1 MQVDSTYILCRKIFR
16 SNEQGSKLPNENLLA
31 KQYGVSRSSLREA
44 LKILK
49 SKGVIK
55 SKQRL
60 GTVIDKYENINF
72 FDKDILSW
80 SQGTSYFKN
89 SRKYFLQIRMM
100 FEPEISFMCAKNIN
114 KKNKNEFEKIFDNLR
129 QSVISKDY
137 NNIILNDL
145 AFHQKII
152 MNCGNPILFPLYEFI
167 NHILKANFTSN
178 QQLQKNYFKGWEKKY
193 LKQHEDLKNFI
204 LNNNPIKA
212 KNKMISIIS
221 ENKKSSL

>member
-204 LNNNPIKA
+204 VNNNPIKA

>member
-16 SNEQGSKLPNENLLA
+16 SNQQGSKLPNGNLLA

-60 GTVIDKYENINF
+60 GTVINKYENINF

-100 FEPEISFMCAKNIN
+100 FEPEITFMCAKNIN
-114 KKNKNEFEKIFDNLR
+114 NKNKNEFEIIFENLK
-129 QSVISKDY
+129 QSVISKNY
-137 NNIILNDL
+137 KNIILNDL

-152 MNCGNPILFPLYEFI
+152 MNCGNPILFPLHEFI

-193 LKQHEDLKNFI
+193 LKQHKDLKNFI
-204 LNNNPIKA
+204 INNNPIKA

>member
-55 SKQRL
+55 SKQKL

-114 KKNKNEFEKIFDNLR
+114 QKNKNEFEKIFVNLK
-129 QSVISKDY
+129 QSVVYQDY

-178 QQLQKNYFKGWEKKY
+178 QQVQKNYFKGWENKY

-204 LNNNPIKA
+204 INNKPIKA

-221 ENKKSSL
+221 ENKK

>member
-1 MQVDSTYILCRKIFR
+1 MQIDSTYILCRKIFR
-16 SNEQGSKLPNENLLA
+16 SNKQGSKLPNENLLA

-55 SKQRL
+55 SKQKS
-60 GTVIDKYENINF
+60 GTIIDKYENINF

-114 KKNKNEFEKIFDNLR
+114 KKNKNEFEKIFYNLK
-129 QSVISKDY
+129 QSVIYQDY

-152 MNCGNPILFPLYEFI
+152 MNCGNPILFPLFEFI

-178 QQLQKNYFKGWEKKY
+178 QQVQKNYFKGWENKY

-204 LNNNPIKA
+204 LKNQPIKA

-221 ENKKSSL
+221 ENY

>member
-114 KKNKNEFEKIFDNLR
+114 KRNKNEFEEIFDNLR

-152 MNCGNPILFPLYEFI
+152 MNCGNPILFPLHEFI

-204 LNNNPIKA
+204 VNNNPIKA